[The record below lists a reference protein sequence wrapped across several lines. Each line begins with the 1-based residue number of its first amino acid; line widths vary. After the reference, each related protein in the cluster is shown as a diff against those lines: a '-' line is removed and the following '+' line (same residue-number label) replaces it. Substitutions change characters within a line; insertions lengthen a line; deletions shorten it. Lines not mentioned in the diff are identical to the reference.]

1 MAGDRAVGQ
10 SGSRAVGQPG
20 SRAAGQ
26 PGSRAAGQPGS
37 RAVGRAGS
45 RAVGGRQSG
54 GELADPPCDV
64 PHGAR
69 RTPASGRGD
78 HLQPRVARRS
88 VQPLL
93 PRAVQSTNRLS
104 LLMPSAVHTA
114 AVPRSSSTLRRIA
127 SRSPGGKA
135 PMRSSTRC
143 RCRCSAAS
151 CGPDPGSGDRCSRA
165 VAHAGRIERFSAG
178 VALRPLKPSI
188 SALFIWVTQLLK
200 TFCTKSRI
208 LRLRI
213 AVNHARSATRRAKSA
228 RPDSTASN
236 TPCTTSSACARSR
249 HLRCAKRTIWL
260 RCETRQQSV
269 ARPALA
275 ADRDGGVPGGFEVA
289 LAGTTGR
296 QRLGRATAA

>member
-1 MAGDRAVGQ
+1 MSEWRAIGQ
-10 SGSRAVGQPG
+10 SGSRAVGQSG

-127 SRSPGGKA
+127 SRGPGGKA

-178 VALRPLKPSI
+178 VAPRPLKPSI
-188 SALFIWVTQLLK
+188 SALFIWVARLLS
-200 TFCTKSRI
+200 TLAPSRG
-208 LRLRI
+208 
-213 AVNHARSATRRAKSA
+213 S
-228 RPDSTASN
+228 
-236 TPCTTSSACARSR
+236 CACALPSAMRAARHAGRSR
-249 HLRCAKRTIWL
+249 RGPTAGEHVVHNVLGLRQITPFALCKTH
-260 RCETRQQSV
+260 E
-269 ARPALA
+269 LA
-275 ADRDGGVPGGFEVA
+275 AVRDPSAICRTTCA
-289 LAGTTGR
+289 LR
-296 QRLGRATAA
+296 